1 MRGRLSLLYF
11 LQFAV
16 WGCYLSCFGQL
27 LGAGGLGPD
36 IQWFYAAVGIVS
48 LVTPALMGH
57 FADRFVPSLRLL
69 GLCHLCA
76 SVIMFGAWI
85 YASTNVYFSF
95 WAFFLIYLGFLA
107 FYMPTMAL
115 SNTTTFALL
124 KKDGKQP
131 VDHFP
136 IIRVWGTL
144 GFVAAMWFVNCAYVY
159 DGTFGFTLNDMN
171 PAASHRFQYTSMQ
184 LLASSILGLLTA
196 LYTLTLPAIPVPHPG
211 KSTSFADIF
220 GLKAFKLFK
229 LPEVRTF
236 LIFAVF
242 TGVCLQISN
251 GYAIPYI
258 NHFMAFEKYLGSL
271 AAGNATML
279 FSLSQMSEAA
289 FILIT
294 GIAMK
299 RIGFKWVI
307 FCALLAWCLRF
318 LFLGIGDPA
327 DGIWWL
333 VFSMIVYGVAFNFF
347 NISGHIYMDQKS
359 DNTTRG
365 FGQGLLMMMSNG
377 IGATGGMIA
386 AGTVINHYCHWE
398 MVESPSGHG
407 MIRLFMGDWLAPWL
421 IFAAYSLFVGL
432 LFILFYRSGHL
443 TEPARKV
450 EKGNRIEGQTIA
462 SGFKM

>member
-1 MRGRLSLLYF
+1 MSGRLSVLYF

-27 LGAGGLGPD
+27 LGAGGLGAD
-36 IQWFYAAVGIVS
+36 IQWFFAAVGIVS
-48 LVTPALMGH
+48 LLTPALMGH
-57 FADRFVPSLRLL
+57 FADVFVPSLRLL

-76 SVIMFGAWI
+76 SIMMMGAWI
-85 YASTNVYFSF
+85 YASTHPHLSF
-95 WAFFLIYLGFLA
+95 WPFFLIYLGFLA

-115 SNTTTFALL
+115 ANTTTFALL
-124 KKDGKQP
+124 KLRGQRP
-131 VDHFP
+131 VDRFP
-136 IIRVWGTL
+136 VIRVWGTL
-144 GFVAAMWFVNCAYVY
+144 GFVAAMWFVNSAYIF
-159 DGTFGFTLNDMN
+159 DGTFGFTLNDLE
-171 PAASHRFQYTSMQ
+171 PASQHRFQYTPMQ
-184 LLASSILGLLTA
+184 LFTSSILGFVTA
-196 LYTLTLPAIPVPHPG
+196 LYTLTLPVAPVPNPG
-211 KSTSFADIF
+211 KSSTFADIF
-220 GLKAFKLFK
+220 GFKAFKLFK

-251 GYAIPYI
+251 GYAIPFI
-258 NHFMAFEKYLGSL
+258 NHFMAFDEYAGSL

-294 GIAMK
+294 GVAMK
-299 RIGFKWVI
+299 KIGFKWVI
-307 FCALLAWCLRF
+307 FCALTAWCLRF
-318 LFLGIGDPA
+318 LFLGIGNPG

-359 DNTTRG
+359 DRSTRG

-386 AGTVINHYCHWE
+386 AGAIVNHYCSWE
-398 MVESPSGHG
+398 MVPSPSGAG
-407 MIRLFMGDWLAPWL
+407 MMRLFMGDWLAPWL
-421 IFAAYSLFVGL
+421 IFAAYALAVGL
-432 LFILFYRSGHL
+432 LFALFYRMRS
-443 TEPARKV
+443 KV
-450 EKGNRIEGQTIA
+450 APEKETPRVALNISRN
-462 SGFKM
+462 